1 MRLATHSHWGR
12 RSRSPGGLWSHRSE
26 RSCVVF
32 LFAVVFLSLGLL
44 NLTIDRNW
52 WRGQRFRLAIGL
64 PLVIAY
70 VYFEMPPLVFPQAF
84 TLLLLTLVPNAAYSA
99 LLAAR
104 TVMVSRRIVSIRRT
118 PIRPYLIAL
127 AVLLVFA
134 GILFVAP
141 YVDAGGLR
149 DLADVTLSTSLPPS
163 TDIRN
168 VRVVPQES
176 AIFQGSKVV
185 GQLGAYY
192 RVGDYSV
199 QVASGRLVWVA
210 PLEFNGVVQWLSRRT
225 SPGVIVVS
233 AENPD
238 APAELRTRAP
248 LRYIPSALLNDNLY
262 RHVYF
267 RYGTE
272 RILETT
278 VQLDDAGNPQYICTL
293 GRPTIGWSGTRV
305 SGVVLV
311 DPVDG
316 SMRRIDRRDFGA
328 LPSWVSRVYP
338 ADLAL
343 AYNEW
348 FGAYVHGLWNYLV
361 VRRDVHVPARDEVFG
376 LLAGPRFVWFVDH
389 TSPASDQSMTGFTY
403 MDTVT
408 GAIVYYTSS
417 GGEFNSRGAEEA
429 VASNP
434 IVRQGKLIPT
444 QPLLYNAYGQNTWV
458 VPVVAETGK
467 YQTVALVQAKNGH
480 VVVGASSSASPQV
493 DAFAQYAAFLG
504 VGAAQAPA
512 KSDRSASGTLD
523 RIVIAGTNVYF
534 TVRGERRI
542 YTYDAHAD
550 AAALLARSGD
560 RVAFTWEGSSGGFA
574 IVTKLA
580 DEALGASRP

>member
-1 MRLATHSHWGR
+1 
-12 RSRSPGGLWSHRSE
+12 
-26 RSCVVF
+26 VVF
-32 LFAVVFLSLGLL
+32 LYAVVFVSLGLV
-44 NLTIDRNW
+44 NLTLDRNW
-52 WRGQRFRLAIGL
+52 WRGQRLRLALGV
-64 PLVIAY
+64 PVVVVY
-70 VYFEMPPLVFPQAF
+70 VYLEMPPLVFPQAF

-104 TVMVSRRIVSIRRT
+104 TVLVSRRIVSIRRT

-134 GILFVAP
+134 GALFIAP
-141 YVDAGGLR
+141 YVDASGLR
-149 DLADVTLSTSLPPS
+149 DLVAVTTSTSLPPS
-163 TDIRN
+163 ADVRH
-168 VRVVPQES
+168 VRVVPEEA
-176 AIFQGSKVV
+176 AIFAGSKVV

-192 RVGDYSV
+192 RVGDFDV

-210 PLEFNGVVQWLSRRT
+210 PLEFNGFVQWLSRRT

-238 APAELRTRAP
+238 APAELRARAP
-248 LRYIPSALLNDNLY
+248 LRYIPSALLNENLY

-272 RILETT
+272 QILETT

-305 SGVVLV
+305 TGVVLV
-311 DPVDG
+311 NPVDG
-316 SMRRIDRRDFGA
+316 AMQRVDRRDFGT
-328 LPSWVSRVYP
+328 LPAWVSRVYP

-343 AYNEW
+343 EYNEW

-376 LLAGPRFVWFVDH
+376 LLAGARFVWFVDH

-403 MDTVT
+403 MDTVL
-408 GAIVYYTSS
+408 GSIVYYTSS

-444 QPLLYNAYGQNTWV
+444 QPLLYNAFGQNTWV
-458 VPVVAETGK
+458 VPLIAETGK

-480 VVVGASSSASPQV
+480 VVVGSSSSASPQV
-493 DAFAQYAAFLG
+493 DAFAQYANFLG
-504 VGAAQAPA
+504 VGAPQAPVA
-512 KSDRSASGTLD
+512 SGRSAEGTLE
-523 RIVIAGTNVYF
+523 RIAVLGTSVYF

-542 YTYDAHAD
+542 FTYEARDD

-560 RVAFTWEGSSGGFA
+560 RIRFVWRPTAGGYGS
-574 IVTKLA
+574 VTSLVDAALA
-580 DEALGASRP
+580 PGRP